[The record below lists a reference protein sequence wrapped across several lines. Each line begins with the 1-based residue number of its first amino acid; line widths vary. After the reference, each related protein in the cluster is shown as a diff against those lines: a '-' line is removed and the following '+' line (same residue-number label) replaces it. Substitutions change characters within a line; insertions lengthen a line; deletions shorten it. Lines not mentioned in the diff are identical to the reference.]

1 MPLGSLAADPAGIP
15 RMALWLG
22 PLGLLPFLAGALAAW
37 WLPAEHLPG
46 TALAVVAYGAVILSF
61 LGGVHWG
68 LAAPAGRPLQLGF
81 SVVPSLVAWVALLAA
96 NLPAVG
102 AALWLLAAAFA
113 IMLFCDLVAAG
124 RNLTP
129 EWYPRLRLPLSLGAV
144 ICLAA
149 AALA

>member
-1 MPLGSLAADPAGIP
+1 MSLEGPARGLAGIP

-37 WLPAEHLPG
+37 LLPAERLPG
-46 TALAVVAYGAVILSF
+46 TILALAAYGAVILSF

-68 LAAPAGRPLQLGF
+68 LAAPAGRAPQLGF
-81 SVVPSLVAWVALLAA
+81 SVLPSLVAWVALLTA
-96 NLPAVG
+96 NLPALD

-113 IMLFCDLVAAG
+113 IMLVCDLVAAG
-124 RNLTP
+124 RELTP

-144 ICLAA
+144 LCLAA